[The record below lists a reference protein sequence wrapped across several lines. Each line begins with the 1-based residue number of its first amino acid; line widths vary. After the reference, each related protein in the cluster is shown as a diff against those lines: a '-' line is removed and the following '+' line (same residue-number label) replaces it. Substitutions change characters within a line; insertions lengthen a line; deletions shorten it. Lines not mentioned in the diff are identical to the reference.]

1 LRIVIDRA
9 SFLRLGAVA
18 AAGVLVPT
26 ATASAQGLPTPAP
39 QGDDIGFLQFGVLA
53 ERVSLDAYRVAAKAK
68 GWTAAEQ
75 QLLRTI
81 ARAKAD
87 HVAQLTAALGA
98 DAPAADDY
106 SVKLPAGALG
116 DARKARAFLE
126 RLEQLLVGVYVGGA
140 AFSADPATR
149 LLIARLLVS
158 DAQSL
163 SALRGLRGDPV
174 VVTLPNPI
182 DLETAGDQLDTLL
195 QANGY
200 PS

>member
-9 SFLRLGAVA
+9 SFLRLGAA
-18 AAGVLVPT
+18 AAVGVLVP
-26 ATASAQGLPTPAP
+26 AAAASAQGLPTPAP

-53 ERVSLDAYRVAAKAK
+53 EGASLDAYRAAAKAD

-75 QLLRTI
+75 ALLRTI
-81 ARAKAD
+81 IRAKAQ
-87 HVAQLTAALGA
+87 HVAQLTAALGS
-98 DAPAADDY
+98 DAPAPDDY
-106 SVKLPAGALG
+106 TVKLPRGAFAT
-116 DARKARAFLE
+116 ARASRAFLE
-126 RLEQLLVGVYVGGA
+126 RLEQLLVGVYVDGA

-149 LLIARLLVS
+149 LLIARLLTS
-158 DAQSL
+158 DAQNL

-174 VVTLPNPI
+174 VATLANPI